1 MQLSIKFINAAIS
14 VFLISMAF
22 FLIAESSY
30 AAQKKDNDNKGDPYV
45 MTEIQLQSWLM
56 SFSDRFATVLINSFE
71 RFEELGS
78 TPKIR
83 RYVLR
88 DTVYAIASALTIA
101 SEPNPE
107 TALLDMVTLTTL
119 ARIIYEDNRTR
130 FGEPIEEMI
139 LGFRNLETDIWG
151 IAAQILTKEQQS
163 ELRRIIMEWRKSH
176 PNQKYFSHLRFSE
189 FGTKRHDSKLVKK
202 GETGGLFK
210 SVQKATQQVE
220 ELRMLAERGM
230 FLGSRLPILAGMF
243 GDVWASRLIQNPGI
257 KEILDDIHK
266 LAVASERLT
275 SVMESLPDDIAKE
288 RKSAMKEVD
297 TFSQQTLDR
306 VMAKVE
312 IEREAAIKQFAA
324 ELSKEREKIFDDF
337 VAEEKRIRS
346 VLTELRQTL
355 SSGNELMLTTNTLL
369 EKFNIA
375 TTSDIPSEPFDI
387 NDYRATIVE
396 VANASRE
403 INTMVNSINQLIA
416 SDGLEQLLPKIVKAV
431 DQAGKEGDEIIDHA
445 FIRAIAL
452 ILIGLAGY
460 VVARLIIHFITKQR
474 GQPNVSNQ

>member
-1 MQLSIKFINAAIS
+1 MKLSIKFFSAAIS
-14 VFLISMAF
+14 VFLISMVF

-30 AAQKKDNDNKGDPYV
+30 AAKKKDNDNKGDPYV

-119 ARIIYEDNRTR
+119 ARIIYEDNRTK

-163 ELRRIIMEWRKSH
+163 ELRKIILEWRKSH

-202 GETGGLFK
+202 GETGVLFK

-243 GDVWASRLIQNPGI
+243 GDACAYRVSSIEHPKPL
-257 KEILDDIHK
+257 
-266 LAVASERLT
+266 
-275 SVMESLPDDIAKE
+275 
-288 RKSAMKEVD
+288 
-297 TFSQQTLDR
+297 SQT
-306 VMAKVE
+306 AP
-312 IEREAAIKQFAA
+312 A
-324 ELSKEREKIFDDF
+324 
-337 VAEEKRIRS
+337 
-346 VLTELRQTL
+346 LR
-355 SSGNELMLTTNTLL
+355 
-369 EKFNIA
+369 
-375 TTSDIPSEPFDI
+375 
-387 NDYRATIVE
+387 
-396 VANASRE
+396 
-403 INTMVNSINQLIA
+403 
-416 SDGLEQLLPKIVKAV
+416 QLLPHVRRHLLPLSSKQSANHHFEQPALKLRARPMSGDQKEVLLPQLKVFLQFPRNRQPTYGWV
-431 DQAGKEGDEIIDHA
+431 DCC
-445 FIRAIAL
+445 R
-452 ILIGLAGY
+452 
-460 VVARLIIHFITKQR
+460 
-474 GQPNVSNQ
+474 